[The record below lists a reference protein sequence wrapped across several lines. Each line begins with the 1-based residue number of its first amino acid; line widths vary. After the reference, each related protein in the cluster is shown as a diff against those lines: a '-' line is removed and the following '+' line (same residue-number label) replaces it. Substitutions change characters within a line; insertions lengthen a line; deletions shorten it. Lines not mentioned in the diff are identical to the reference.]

1 MAEQDFFHA
10 ALANFM
16 FDTASGEAIRHLADR
31 GYTVE
36 QIRKHLDFPT
46 PYDRIQK
53 TVWEHFLHT
62 NVLRLE
68 EPGTAGSQE
77 TYEYIT
83 EYDQYGRKSFRRT
96 TLMSEYEKPVLWIEE
111 TVLGKTAKELSFLLS
126 KLCTENGEDTAY
138 VSCDFG
144 LTSKRES
151 KKYKD
156 ILSLLDKDDQE
167 YLLGLPW
174 ERRKVYHRLNQR
186 MRNIVSRLYEHGEF
200 IGTCY
205 FMDIKKKL
213 LLSPKTDKKMSEY
226 SSEG

>member
-226 SSEG
+226 SSEC

>member
-16 FDTASGEAIRHLADR
+16 FDTASSGAIRHLADR

-36 QIRKHLDFPT
+36 QLRKHLDFPT

-68 EPGTAGSQE
+68 EPGTAGIQE

-96 TLMSEYEKPVLWIEE
+96 TLMSEYEKPVVWIEE
-111 TVLGKTAKELSFLLS
+111 TALGKTAKELSSLLS
-126 KLCTENGEDTAY
+126 KLCIENGEDTAY

-151 KKYKD
+151 KKYSEM
-156 ILSLLDKDDQE
+156 LSLLDKDDQE
-167 YLLGLPW
+167 YILGLPW
-174 ERRKVYHRLNQR
+174 ERKKVYHRLNQR

-205 FMDIKKKL
+205 FMNIKKKL
-213 LLSPKTDKKMSEY
+213 LLSPETDGKILEY
-226 SSEG
+226 SSEC

>member
-16 FDTASGEAIRHLADR
+16 FDTASSGAIRHLADR

-68 EPGTAGSQE
+68 EPGTAGIQE

-96 TLMSEYEKPVLWIEE
+96 TLMSEYEKPVVWIEE
-111 TVLGKTAKELSFLLS
+111 TALGKTAKELSSLLS
-126 KLCTENGEDTAY
+126 KLCIENGEDTAY

-151 KKYKD
+151 KKYSEM
-156 ILSLLDKDDQE
+156 LSLLDKDDQE
-167 YLLGLPW
+167 YILGLPW
-174 ERRKVYHRLNQR
+174 ER
-186 MRNIVSRLYEHGEF
+186 
-200 IGTCY
+200 
-205 FMDIKKKL
+205 KK
-213 LLSPKTDKKMSEY
+213 SITA
-226 SSEG
+226 

>member
-16 FDTASGEAIRHLADR
+16 FDTASSGAIRHLADR

-68 EPGTAGSQE
+68 EPGTAGIQE

-96 TLMSEYEKPVLWIEE
+96 TLMSEYEKPVVWIEE
-111 TVLGKTAKELSFLLS
+111 TALGKTAKELSSLLS
-126 KLCTENGEDTAY
+126 KL
-138 VSCDFG
+138 
-144 LTSKRES
+144 
-151 KKYKD
+151 
-156 ILSLLDKDDQE
+156 
-167 YLLGLPW
+167 
-174 ERRKVYHRLNQR
+174 
-186 MRNIVSRLYEHGEF
+186 
-200 IGTCY
+200 
-205 FMDIKKKL
+205 
-213 LLSPKTDKKMSEY
+213 
-226 SSEG
+226 